1 MSCMYKL
8 GVELRQSRLPVVI
21 EDQHRVDHCGGV
33 VLCRVGV
40 EDVRLFH
47 MRDAA
52 AGKLSWCLA
61 GSCEAILLEQS
72 SAHIVYNTFILNT

>member
-1 MSCMYKL
+1 MYKL

-21 EDQHRVDHCGGV
+21 EDQHRVDHCGV
-33 VLCRVGV
+33 AVLCLRKVGV

-52 AGKLSWCLA
+52 AGMLSWCLA

-72 SAHIVYNTFILNT
+72 SAHIAYNTFILNT